1 MFWFGIPA
9 VIALG
14 VVAVEYLSDDET
26 DNSKNNTKNGKNQK
40 KNKTSSSKS
49 HTTTEQRRS
58 SMKGKR
64 QFLND
69 LAKFKSSERE
79 RLSSKYNVNIYYPKT
94 YLASF
99 RESDLY
105 IDQSDQM
112 QKIEEDLQYIDTL
125 LIEIEKMEKKYVN
138 K

>member
-58 SMKGKR
+58 SMKEKR

-69 LAKFKSSERE
+69 LVKFKSSEKE
-79 RLSSKYNVNIYYPKT
+79 RFSSKYNVNIYYTKT

-112 QKIEEDLQYIDTL
+112 KKIEEDLQYIDTL